1 MGFRKII
8 TIILVLLLTSGMAN
22 CICAQTND
30 SIAKKKM
37 RQLFVRAYNNRR
49 NASCLPLADSLY
61 QMAIAAHNRQ
71 AEVDALN
78 VRFIYEFFQ
87 PNNIANVEKQMKPLL
102 AKAEEYGMTNI
113 YYQTITNKALY
124 HLREH
129 RYLDAIAFI
138 DKEIEHARKHF
149 FFVLRSLIRTSDALR
164 RRSLRS
170 VIKEKSSF
178 FFVLRSLI
186 RTFVGRMKQA
196 MIFAAGLG
204 TRLKP
209 LTDTMPKALV
219 PVNGVPLLD
228 LIIRR
233 LIAQGYER
241 FVVNVHHFAQMIIDH
256 VAQQDYAP
264 LVRISDESDML
275 LDTGGGL
282 KKAAT
287 CFDDEQSPILIHNV
301 DILDNVCYDWFARQH
316 NDEDDAVLLVSERKT
331 KRYLL
336 FDNAMR
342 LMGWKNIETGEIKSP
357 YEYIRRTGLSQ
368 HGEPL
373 NMYAFSGIHS
383 FSPRLFRLMERF
395 PDKFSIIDF
404 YLSICHRAHIYGC
417 VKSDLKVLDVG
428 KLNALDEAE
437 KFLNNN
443 K

>member
-49 NASCLPLADSLY
+49 NASCQPLADILY

-113 YYQTITNKALY
+113 YYQTMTNKALY

-164 RRSLRS
+164 RRYLRS

-233 LIAQGYER
+233 LMAQGYER